1 MDDNTNAAPTTET
14 IEESLPNASKNFD
27 DDDAEEIYLDC
38 GEKYD
43 FHLLTAEESGI
54 ISTSWEKLKTNV
66 VFKLVSVSEER
77 KCYNHLTDN
86 IDTVQIMTINDN
98 TRLEKLIAP
107 YAFLETFFIISLPLG
122 SKVYLKKIDPLNI
135 KWIYHA

>member
-1 MDDNTNAAPTTET
+1 MDDNTNTTPTTET
-14 IEESLPNASKNFD
+14 TEESLPNASKNFD

-43 FHLLTAEESGI
+43 FHLLTAEEGGI
-54 ISTSWEKLKTNV
+54 ISTRQENIKTNV
-66 VFKLVSVSEER
+66 VYKLESVSEER

-107 YAFLETFFIISLPLG
+107 YAFLETFFIISLPFG

-135 KWIYHA
+135 KWIYHT

>member
-1 MDDNTNAAPTTET
+1 MCDNKLM
-14 IEESLPNASKNFD
+14 EESLPDFNKKFD
-27 DDDAEEIYLDC
+27 DEIADEIYLDS

-43 FHLLTAEESGI
+43 FHLLTAQESGVV
-54 ISTSWEKLKTNV
+54 STSWENLKTDV
-66 VFKLVSVSEER
+66 VFKLESVSEEC

-107 YAFLETFFIISLPLG
+107 YAFLELFEIISLPFG
-122 SKVYLKKIDPLNI
+122 SKVYLKKIDSVII

>member
-1 MDDNTNAAPTTET
+1 MCDNKLM
-14 IEESLPNASKNFD
+14 EESLPDFNKKFD
-27 DDDAEEIYLDC
+27 DEIADEIYLDS

-43 FHLLTAEESGI
+43 FHLLTAQESGVV
-54 ISTSWEKLKTNV
+54 STSWENLKTDV
-66 VFKLVSVSEER
+66 VFKLESVSEEC

-107 YAFLETFFIISLPLG
+107 YAFLETFFIISLPFG

-135 KWIYHA
+135 KWIYHT

>member
-1 MDDNTNAAPTTET
+1 MIT
-14 IEESLPNASKNFD
+14 FD
-27 DDDAEEIYLDC
+27 DEIVHEIYLDS

-43 FHLLTAEESGI
+43 FHLLTAPETGVV
-54 ISTSWEKLKTNV
+54 STSWENLKTDV
-66 VFKLVSVSEER
+66 VFKLESVGEEC

-107 YAFLETFFIISLPLG
+107 YAFLELFEIISLPFG
-122 SKVYLKKIDPLNI
+122 SKVYFKKIDPLNI
-135 KWIYHA
+135 KWMYYA

>member
-1 MDDNTNAAPTTET
+1 MCDNKLM
-14 IEESLPNASKNFD
+14 EESLPNFNKKFD
-27 DDDAEEIYLDC
+27 DEIADEIYLDS

-43 FHLLTAEESGI
+43 FHLLTAQESGVV
-54 ISTSWEKLKTNV
+54 STSWENLKTDV
-66 VFKLVSVSEER
+66 VFKLESVSEEC

-107 YAFLETFFIISLPLG
+107 YAFLEMFFIISLPSDSEL
-122 SKVYLKKIDPLNI
+122 YLKK
-135 KWIYHA
+135 